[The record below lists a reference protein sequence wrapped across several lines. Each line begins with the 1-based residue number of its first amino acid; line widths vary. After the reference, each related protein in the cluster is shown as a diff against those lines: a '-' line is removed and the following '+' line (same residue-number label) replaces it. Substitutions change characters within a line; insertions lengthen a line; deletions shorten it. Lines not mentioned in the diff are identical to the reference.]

1 MKPCFDVDAASPQ
14 YQPETTFGVTLL
26 FCVGATWA
34 TPMNRD
40 LETFGIKPFGHGQPM
55 GFFRQLNVKY
65 SLAGVAIKMTMFCHI
80 GTKMRRAP
88 VQSDLPDQ
96 SAFDQSI
103 QTVINGGHRNIRHL
117 IFGPDKNLLGRGM
130 IALIHQNRVNVLA
143 LRREAKTAACQPII
157 QICFRSFS
165 CCSHSTRTLPESRSD
180 DNTWNNSN

>member
-1 MKPCFDVDAASPQ
+1 VKPCFDVAAASPQ
-14 YQPETTFGVTLL
+14 YRPETTFGVTLL
-26 FCVGATWA
+26 FPARATWA
-34 TPMNRD
+34 MPMNRD
-40 LETFGIKPFGHGQPM
+40 LETFGTKVFGQGQPI

-65 SLAGVAIKMTMFCHI
+65 PLAGVAIKMTMFCHI

-103 QTVINGGHRNIRHL
+103 QTVINGGHRDIRHL
-117 IFGPDKNLLGRGM
+117 IFGADKNLLSRGM

-165 CCSHSTRTLPESRSD
+165 CCSHGTLTLPESRSD
-180 DNTWNNSN
+180 VNTWNNSN